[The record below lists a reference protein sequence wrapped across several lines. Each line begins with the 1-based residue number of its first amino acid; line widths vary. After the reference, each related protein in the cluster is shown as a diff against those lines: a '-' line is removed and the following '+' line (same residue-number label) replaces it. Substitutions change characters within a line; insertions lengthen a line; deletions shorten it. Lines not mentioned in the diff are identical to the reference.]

1 MKTLSTTTEKHG
13 TDQSFHVC
21 ELDDVVDALEIAAKL
36 DYPSLPGCVL
46 GDSAVRVAELK
57 AQVAALEAEIVAAY
71 EASDDWA
78 VAGHRSVAAA
88 LSHRGRLPR
97 AEANQTV
104 HLARSLREMPEVS
117 EALADAEISVCHAR
131 RLARASVRDG
141 FADAEALLCEQAR
154 TLRYTAF
161 DKAVS
166 YWEHLADTDAAERDA
181 TFKEQR
187 REFHASMTF
196 EGMGRLDGWLD
207 PVGFEEFNNAL
218 DRIEKELFQNDLKV
232 GQIEHIPKHA
242 VSLWRT
248 PAQRRADALVEMAR
262 RATAMPAGA
271 KTPEPLVIIH
281 MDKPTFETGLNQTLG
296 VSAFDTDTP
305 PPPTRQPALRET
317 DNDAAPTHR
326 LCETDNG
333 AALTQTQC
341 QTDNDAAL
349 THRPGESDN
358 GAALTQTQCQTD
370 NDAALTHRPGESDN
384 GAVLTQTQCQTDNDA
399 ALTHRPGESDNGA
412 VLTQR
417 LCETDSGAVLT
428 PTQAVEQ
435 ALKGHIRRLVYESPG
450 VILDYGRSTRLFSG
464 ALRQAIQA
472 RDRTC
477 LHPGCQLPARLCEI
491 DHITE
496 WQHGGTTTHTN
507 ADTRCS
513 YHHRHHKPPI

>member
-1 MKTLSTTTEKHG
+1 MSFDSTDSG
-13 TDQSFHVC
+13 GSPAFNRG
-21 ELDDVVDALEIAAKL
+21 
-36 DYPSLPGCVL
+36 YPQPYSDLIREEPSY
-46 GDSAVRVAELK
+46 D
-57 AQVAALEAEIVAAY
+57 
-71 EASDDWA
+71 ASDDWA

-88 LSHRGRLPR
+88 LSHQGRLPR
-97 AEANQTV
+97 AETNQTV
-104 HLARSLREMPEVS
+104 HLARSLREMPVVA

-131 RLARASVRDG
+131 RLARASARDG
-141 FADAEALLCEQAR
+141 FADAEALLCEHAR
-154 TLRYTAF
+154 TLRYTVF

-218 DRIEKELFQNDLKV
+218 ERIEKELFQNDLRV
-232 GQIEHIPKHA
+232 GQIEHIDKHL

-271 KTPEPLVIIH
+271 KPPEPLVIIH

-296 VSAFDTDTP
+296 VSAFDTDTT
-305 PPPTRQPALRET
+305 PPPTRQPTLRET

-326 LCETDNG
+326 LCETDN
-333 AALTQTQC
+333 
-341 QTDNDAAL
+341 DAAL
-349 THRPGESDN
+349 SQRLCETDN
-358 GAALTQTQCQTD
+358 GAALSQSQRETD
-370 NDAALTHRPGESDN
+370 SGGQLS
-384 GAVLTQTQCQTDNDA
+384 
-399 ALTHRPGESDNGA
+399 
-412 VLTQR
+412 QR
-417 LCETDSGAVLT
+417 LCETDSGGQLNHKPSETDNGAALSQSLCETDSGGQLNHKPSETDNGAALSQRLCETDNGAVLT

-450 VILDYGRSTRLFSG
+450 VILDYGRFTRLFTG